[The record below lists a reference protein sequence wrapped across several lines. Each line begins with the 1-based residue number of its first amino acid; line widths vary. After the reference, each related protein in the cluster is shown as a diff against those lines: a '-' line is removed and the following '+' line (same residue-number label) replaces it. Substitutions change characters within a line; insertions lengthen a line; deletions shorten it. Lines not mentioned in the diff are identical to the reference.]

1 MSKRNDRSGCSI
13 PLGSDDAA
21 SGCATEA
28 TGLAGS
34 ACCGILFLVGGPAV
48 GARRDLRG
56 RGRFADAAV
65 RLAGDA
71 DRRAA
76 LRAPVGRTRAAL
88 LLGLGAGWRR
98 RHQRQGQKQHFRI
111 LHQAF
116 VTGRAAQDATAP
128 EITSGRDDYARYA
141 GRRAGT
147 RRVRFRRKAA
157 RLQPGHAVCL
167 RVKGLCAAELATDP
181 VP

>member
-13 PLGSDDAA
+13 PLGPDDAA
-21 SGCATEA
+21 SGCAREA

-48 GARRDLRG
+48 GARRDLGG
-56 RGRFADAAV
+56 RGGFAEAAA

-71 DRRAA
+71 NRRAA
-76 LRAPVGRTRAAL
+76 LGAPGRRTCAAL
-88 LLGLGAGWRR
+88 LLDVGAGWRR
-98 RHQRQGQKQHFRI
+98 RHQRQGQEQHLCI
-111 LHQAF
+111 LHYALGLTDHA
-116 VTGRAAQDATAP
+116 VQDAS
-128 EITSGRDDYARYA
+128 EITSGCDDHARYA
-141 GRRAGT
+141 RCRAGT
-147 RRVRFRRKAA
+147 RRVRLRRKAA

-167 RVKGLCAAELATDP
+167 RVKGLCAAQLATDS